1 MIWHL
6 LAVFIFG
13 ICAGS
18 FAFLLIKI
26 SRNKLPKWLIPVF
39 AGLGMFSYLAYYDY
53 TWFDFKS
60 GQLPEGTVVV
70 EEKRHNNFFRPWSYV
85 IPPVSAFVVLDGEV
99 KETQL
104 QGQTLV
110 EYEQYE
116 FINDY
121 TERLE
126 TKRYVL
132 NCTTAEQ
139 LQVQQPNSP
148 KVTSKV
154 EPVERDSALYKKLCW
169 Q

>member
-18 FAFLLIKI
+18 LAFLFIKI
-26 SRNKLPKWLIPVF
+26 SRNKLPKWLIPVS

-60 GQLPEGTVVV
+60 SQLPKGSVIV
-70 EEKRHNNFFRPWSYV
+70 EEKRQNHFFRPWSYLL
-85 IPPVSAFVVLDGEV
+85 PPVSAFVVLDGTV
-99 KETQL
+99 KDIQQ
-104 QGQTLV
+104 QGHTLV
-110 EYEQYE
+110 EYIHYE

-126 TKRYVL
+126 SRSYVL
-132 NCTTAEQ
+132 NCTTGEQ
-139 LQVQQPNSP
+139 LSVPQNGKPTQS
-148 KVTSKV
+148 TV
-154 EPVERDSALYKKLCW
+154 EFVARDSLLYQQLC
-169 Q
+169 QR